1 MDEFEKA
8 VSEIDERNGN
18 VNDENVFE
26 IGNDIIDFSPNS
38 RSLVT
43 ATLSSAR
50 KWRNRIL
57 ELSKEH
63 PEECEIVHTN
73 KDGSI
78 VAHFPCSYLHIYR
91 PRELS
96 EETKEKYRENLKR
109 VKAK

>member
-8 VSEIDERNGN
+8 VSEIDERSGN

-26 IGNDIIDFSPNS
+26 IVKDTIDFSPNS
-38 RSLVT
+38 HSLVT

-50 KWRNRIL
+50 KWRNKIL
-57 ELSKEH
+57 ELSKKY

-91 PRELS
+91 PRKLS
-96 EETKEKYRENLKR
+96 EETKEKFRENLKR